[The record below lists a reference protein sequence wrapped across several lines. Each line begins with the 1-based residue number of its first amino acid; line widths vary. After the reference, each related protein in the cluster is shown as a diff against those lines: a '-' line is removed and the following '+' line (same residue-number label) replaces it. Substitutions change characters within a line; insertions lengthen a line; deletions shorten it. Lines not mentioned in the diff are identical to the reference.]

1 MPPSATFR
9 APHWP
14 LFALTGVLAPLG
26 FVTVCVWIDDV
37 AGMNSTSAS
46 MVVEV
51 VQLLLLVAAWTWIVA
66 IFEYH
71 TLFRV
76 ELHDRAIRGR
86 SVFKTWTIQLS
97 DIDAVVPGWRTSW
110 WRADHNRYVVR
121 RSTHEDL
128 FIWCGK
134 GLIDFLRCVGE
145 VDPRLA
151 PTENDPMSRV
161 ENGRG
166 RSGFAGVLPTT

>member
-1 MPPSATFR
+1 MPPRATFR

-14 LFALTGVLAPLG
+14 LFALTGALAPLG
-26 FVTVCVWIDDV
+26 FISVCVWLDDL
-37 AGMNSTSAS
+37 AGMNSSSGS
-46 MVVEV
+46 MVVEAL
-51 VQLLLLVAAWTWIVA
+51 QLLLLLVGAAWIVA
-66 IFEYH
+66 RFEYH

-76 ELHDRAIRGR
+76 ELDGCAIRGR
-86 SVFKTWTIQLS
+86 SVIKTWSIQLS
-97 DIDAVVPGWRTSW
+97 EIDAVVPAWRTSW

-121 RSTHEDL
+121 RSGHRDL

-134 GLIDFLRCVGE
+134 GLNDFLKCVGE

-151 PTENDPMSRV
+151 PSEHDEMSRV

-166 RSGFAGVLPTT
+166 RSGFARALPTS